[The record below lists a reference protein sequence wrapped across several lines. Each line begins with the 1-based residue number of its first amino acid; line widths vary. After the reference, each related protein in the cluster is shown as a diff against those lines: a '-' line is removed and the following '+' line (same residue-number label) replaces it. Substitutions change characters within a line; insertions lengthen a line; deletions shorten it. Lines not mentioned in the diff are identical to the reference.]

1 MTAPRATRKLTLP
14 DDFKYRSMVI
24 YARILGARYDVNIV
38 FTPKVPLAATNG
50 KTIFIQPIDI
60 GDEEDAVLFEGE
72 IDHEAGGHL
81 LHTDFD
87 AVQKLLEKQPAFT
100 KKIFNVIED
109 VWIERELYKK
119 KPGCRFTIL
128 KALDIMIKRKCFG
141 SPSGDSHPAVLVHD
155 TLLCGLRA
163 TKLDQPVLHPF
174 FLEHQ
179 ALLESTV
186 SPQLAGDIWAL
197 AQGVDQVNST
207 AEAIEL
213 AKSITDLLRQAA
225 DPPPPPTK
233 GPSSPP
239 KPQPQSDSDDQDDDS
254 PEGSGYPSDPE
265 QNESPADSP
274 SDPGQ
279 DAQPGDESQAPE
291 VSAPSDADPG
301 PDAEPEQDS
310 QAAGSSKPQPGSG
323 DGQPTDDHPQDASD
337 GPSSGKPETAPQ
349 SDAGEPSSRSAADGQ
364 ESDADPEP
372 DSDASP
378 SQADPDAAGHDQE
391 SPSAAPDD
399 PSQIDQDGSPG
410 DDGEA
415 DSDAEPD
422 PADLTEEQADNV
434 RRSLQAGDDDMP
446 SGDFGEAIRK
456 AKGSKPGAPPPES
469 SAYGMGAGN
478 RWDLTKK
485 KAVPMPDFDIR
496 VNLLARPVSV
506 KLGSK
511 LDELLSVQASVETE
525 LRRQGRRVAQRLLPG
540 VITSGRT
547 KIFRRTDEQ
556 EALDTAVLLLTDVS
570 GSMQS
575 PLEGS
580 DTRSID
586 AASAATRALGDTL
599 DRFDI
604 PFAIRYFGEAL
615 TMVKSFEQR
624 WRSVRSL
631 HWSALEGSTSTHQAL
646 NTVIPEIATRDE
658 IRRLLVLTTDGA
670 PSDPRKTVI
679 ALLEGMRASVD
690 VVVVL
695 VTSNRRDP
703 AIAGFAKML
712 EQTGIPYRFAAKQ
725 EDLTSAIFESVRDA
739 VRLAPA

>member
-1 MTAPRATRKLTLP
+1 MNAPRATRKLTLP
-14 DDFKYRSMVI
+14 DDFKYRSMLI

-81 LHTDFD
+81 LHTDFT
-87 AVQKLLEKQPAFT
+87 ALERDLDKQPLFT

-141 SPSGDSHPAVLVHD
+141 SPSGDAHPAALVQG
-155 TLLCGLRA
+155 TLLCGLRS
-163 TKLDQPVLHPF
+163 TKLGQSVLHAF
-174 FLEHQ
+174 FLEHME
-179 ALLESTV
+179 LLKSTV

-197 AQGVDQVNST
+197 AQGVDQVNSS

-213 AKSITDLLRQAA
+213 AKSITHLLRQAA
-225 DPPPPPTK
+225 EPPPPPTK

-239 KPQPQSDSDDQDDDS
+239 KPQQQSDTEEQDDDS
-254 PEGSGYPSDPE
+254 PEGSGSPSDSE
-265 QNESPADSP
+265 QDESPRDSP
-274 SDPGQ
+274 SDPSQDSQPADDSQDGEPSTPSDAEPGAHAESDHDPQADGASKPKPASARGQ
-279 DAQPGDESQAPE
+279 PTDNHPQDEFDGTASGKPQADPEADADERSPGSPE
-291 VSAPSDADPG
+291 VGEPSDADAE
-301 PDAEPEQDS
+301 PDSPEPPSPAPHDGADPDQDPLTAEPEDPSQLGQGDS
-310 QAAGSSKPQPGSG
+310 PGDS
-323 DGQPTDDHPQDASD
+323 
-337 GPSSGKPETAPQ
+337 
-349 SDAGEPSSRSAADGQ
+349 
-364 ESDADPEP
+364 ESDPEP
-372 DSDASP
+372 
-378 SQADPDAAGHDQE
+378 E
-391 SPSAAPDD
+391 
-399 PSQIDQDGSPG
+399 
-410 DDGEA
+410 
-415 DSDAEPD
+415 

-446 SGDFGEAIRK
+446 SGDFGDTIRK
-456 AKGSKPGAPPPES
+456 AKSSKPGAQPPQG

-485 KAVPMPDFDIR
+485 KAVPMPDFDVR
-496 VNLLARPVSV
+496 VNVLARPVSV

-511 LDELLSVQASVETE
+511 LDELLSVQTSVETE

-547 KIFRRTDEQ
+547 NIFRRTDEQ

-575 PLEGS
+575 PLEGGS
-580 DTRSID
+580 TSIE

-631 HWSALEGSTSTHQAL
+631 HWSALESSTSTHQAL

-695 VTSNRRDP
+695 VTSNRLEP
-703 AIAGFAKML
+703 SIAAFAKML
-712 EQTGIPYRFAAKQ
+712 QQTGIPYRFAAKQ